1 MVHVAQ
7 DDSFMAEVVSREKGG
22 SPRRRG
28 SKERGVG
35 GVGPMH
41 GGGLQMDG
49 MTWAQRKWWLVG

>member
-28 SKERGVG
+28 SKERGSVA
-35 GVGPMH
+35 
-41 GGGLQMDG
+41 
-49 MTWAQRKWWLVG
+49 WARCMEGDSGRTA